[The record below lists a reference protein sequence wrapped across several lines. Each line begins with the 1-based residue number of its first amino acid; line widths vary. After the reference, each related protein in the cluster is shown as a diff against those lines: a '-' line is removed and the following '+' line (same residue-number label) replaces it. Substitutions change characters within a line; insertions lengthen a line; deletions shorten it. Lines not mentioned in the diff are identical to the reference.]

1 MSVLDCST
9 SLLNNYYTVFPMRV
23 IAALLISL
31 ALPALARA
39 ETSQPAAPLDQL
51 SKVDFVQQIA
61 AKGVKKLL
69 GQSDDMLFLGEPDG
83 SIKVINTGKGTPAS
97 FTLPSKIH
105 KTVILK
111 HPQAVA
117 AANDSIYVVDSE
129 LNRVVIFTAKGKY
142 KESFG
147 NKGSGDGELSSPRGI
162 AYHDGILYVADSGN
176 ERIELFGDNGVF
188 LNTLEI
194 DNSPGNKA
202 AQEKKLPYKLNKPVS
217 ITIDP
222 SGQVIYVLDV
232 DSSLFSDTYSIKL
245 YGPDGTFLKQ
255 LPDGTKPVAISAVPG
270 GLYVADADSFSIQKF
285 DTNGKLISSFGS
297 KGKGRAQFMSMDG
310 LTTENGRVYLGDSVR
325 GAILEFLPDTS
336 APPPGQSPRQV
347 ARAFVRWTDSIPDYV
362 HKLAWDNVKDVLYGI
377 RQDDGTIVRIRNGKN
392 DGEIKIKAKDISPA
406 ALTVDKNGALWI
418 LDKRNNQV
426 IKLDD
431 SGNPLVTFGASGSRN
446 GQFYDP
452 SDIAI
457 SASGIIFVA
466 DAGNHRI
473 QAFSDDGVFLS
484 DITQTVSGKLDH
496 PSAITLDP
504 QGKLY
509 VLDKYR
515 SSISVYSAKGE
526 ALAQFGSNDKN
537 ASNNLRSPR
546 ALMATS
552 NEVLVAEPDRI
563 RVYSHD
569 GKYLR
574 SFGAKGKDNG
584 EFTDISAIVGKDA
597 TSFFVAERGN
607 KRVQAFETMY
617 KPEPP
622 GQVAAQGAAHAAEL
636 HWAPSTEP
644 YVAQYQIYR
653 SKTENGPFIRIGTS
667 KASEFSDEGLPPD
680 EKYFYR
686 VAAESSAGYEG
697 IGSPVVSAVS
707 QKYTPTAPDGIKV
720 TPLATKLKMDWKPL
734 DSRYIS
740 AYVIYAKDGDTYTK
754 VGETVAPEYVKDSL
768 KPDTS
773 YTFYVSARSVDGI
786 ESPKSEIQG
795 TTVADTNMPL
805 DINVVELRDVFSN
818 TYKLYEQDGIGKARL
833 TNNTSNTQ
841 KNIKVSFVLNNFMDY
856 PTETK
861 IKSLAPGESKEVTL
875 KAVFNNN
882 ILTLTE
888 DTPVQAKV
896 EASYYVNGQKKVF
909 SSIKTINIYDKH
921 KLMWNEP
928 GRYAAFITPKDPV
941 PLDFTRSV
949 ATEFPHTK
957 DAPQLA
963 AAVFD
968 SLGVLGVTYV
978 QDPSNPYQVTSGKT
992 DTVDYV
998 QYPRE
1003 TLERKAGDCDDLTA
1017 LYSASLEGLGIPTR
1031 VLLVPGHMLM
1041 MFSAGVR
1048 ADEDGYTM
1056 DNMYAI
1062 YDGLL
1067 WVPVETTLLGKSF
1080 AKAWESGAATYYK
1093 WKDKG
1098 LSIFDPHAAWTQYKP
1113 ATLPDATWNAP
1124 AVTPTSINK
1133 AFPGDLVSILKISSQ
1148 TKTRRYLQ
1156 AIRKDPSNMDAH
1168 LQIGIILAKAGDYD
1182 EAMKY
1187 FTRVTDNDPK
1197 NAAALNN
1204 EGNLYMIEGKYQK
1217 AKKFYLE
1224 ASRADPL
1231 DAEILVNLTKTYK
1244 AENNLEQAKQAF
1256 VKATKIDRTVATENK
1271 ALALEL
1277 LNTLSPEHKKRSHS
1291 RNHKKSSKDT
1301 KK

>member
-1 MSVLDCST
+1 MVFLMRIIVAVL
-9 SLLNNYYTVFPMRV
+9 VF
-23 IAALLISL
+23 L
-31 ALPALARA
+31 ALPVLARA
-39 ETSQPAAPLDQL
+39 ETSQPAPPLAQL
-51 SKVDFVQQIA
+51 SKVEFVQKIS
-61 AKGVKKLL
+61 AKGLKKLL
-69 GQSDDMLFLGEPDG
+69 GQNGDQLFLGESG
-83 SIKVINTGKGTPAS
+83 GTIKVVNIGKDKQPSFVLPAS
-97 FTLPSKIH
+97 VH
-105 KTVILK
+105 KTVTLK
-111 HPQAVA
+111 HPEAVV
-117 AANDSIYVVDSE
+117 AANDTIYVVDSE
-129 LNRVVIFTAKGKY
+129 LNRVAMFTAQGKY
-142 KESFG
+142 KGSFG
-147 NKGSGDGELSSPRGI
+147 SKGSADGKLYSPQGI
-162 AYHDGILYVADSGN
+162 AYHDGIIYVADSGN

-194 DNSPGNKA
+194 DSAPGNKIA
-202 AQEKKLPYKLNKPVS
+202 KEKKLPYKLNKPVS

-222 SGQVIYVLDV
+222 TGKVIYVLDV

-245 YGPDGTFLKQ
+245 YGPDGTFLEQ
-255 LPDGTKPVAISAVPG
+255 LPDGNKPVAISAVAD
-270 GLYVADADSFSIQKF
+270 GLYVADSDSFSIQRYNA
-285 DTNGKLISSFGS
+285 DGKLVSSFGS
-297 KGKGRAQFMSMDG
+297 KGNGQAQFRSMDG
-310 LTTENGRVYLGDSVR
+310 LTTENGQVYLGDTAR
-325 GAILEFLPDTS
+325 GAILDYLPDAS
-336 APPPGQSPRQV
+336 APPPAQAPRQV
-347 ARAFVRWTDSIPDYV
+347 ARAFVHWTDSIPDNLG
-362 HKLAWDNVKDVLYGI
+362 KLAWDNAKGVLYGI
-377 RQDDGTIVRIRNGKN
+377 RKDNGTIVRIRNGKN
-392 DGEIKIKAKDISPA
+392 DGEAKIKSRDISPEA
-406 ALTVDKNGALWI
+406 VTTDKNGALWV
-418 LDKRNNQV
+418 LDKRNMQV

-446 GQFYDP
+446 GQFNDP

-457 SASGIIFVA
+457 SGSGIIFVA
-466 DAGNHRI
+466 DAGNHRV

-484 DITQTVSGKLDH
+484 DITRTVSGKLDH
-496 PSAITLDP
+496 PSAIALDP
-504 QGKLY
+504 QDNLY

-515 SSISVYSAKGE
+515 STVSVYSAKGE
-526 ALAQFGSNDKN
+526 ALAEFGNNRKN
-537 ASNNLRSPR
+537 PANNLKNPR
-546 ALMATS
+546 DLMATGT
-552 NEVLVAEPDRI
+552 EVFVAEPDRI
-563 RVYSHD
+563 RVYSHN
-569 GKYLR
+569 GKLLR
-574 SFGAKGKDNG
+574 SFGANGKDDG
-584 EFTDISAIVGKDA
+584 EFADISAIAARDA
-597 TSFFVAERGN
+597 TIFFVAERGN

-636 HWAPSTEP
+636 HWAASPQP

-653 SKTENGPFIRIGTS
+653 SKTENGPFVHIGTS
-667 KASEFSDEGLPPD
+667 KTNQFSDDGLPPD

-697 IGSPVVSAVS
+697 IGSPAVSAVS
-707 QKYTPTAPDGIKV
+707 QKYTPTAPEDIKV
-720 TPLATKLKMDWKPL
+720 TPMAVKLKMNWKPL
-734 DSRYIS
+734 DSRYVS
-740 AYVIYAKDGDTYTK
+740 AYVIYKKDGDAYTK
-754 VGETVAPEYVKDSL
+754 VGETVAPEYVKDGL
-768 KPDTS
+768 KPDTG

-786 ESPKSEIQG
+786 ESPKSEVQG
-795 TTVADTNMPL
+795 TTVVDTNMPL

-818 TYKLYEQDGIGKARL
+818 TYKLYEQDGVGKARL
-833 TNNTSNTQ
+833 TNNTSSTQ

-921 KLMWNEP
+921 RLMWNEP

-941 PLDFTRSV
+941 PLNFTRSV
-949 ATEFPHTK
+949 ATQFSNVK

-978 QDPSNPYQVTSGKT
+978 QDPTNPYQVTSGKA
-992 DTVDYV
+992 DTVDYI

-1017 LYSASLEGLGIPTR
+1017 LYSASLESLGIPTR

-1048 ADEDGYTM
+1048 ADEDSYTM

-1080 AKAWESGAATYYK
+1080 AKAWESGAETYYK

-1098 LSIFDPHAAWTQYKP
+1098 LSIFDPHQAWTQFKP
-1113 ATLPDATWNAP
+1113 ATMPDDTWKTP
-1124 AVTPTSINK
+1124 VVTRVSINK

-1156 AIRKDPSNMDAH
+1156 AIRKDPSNMNAH
-1168 LQIGIILAKAGDYD
+1168 LQVGIILAKAGDHD

-1187 FTRVTDNDPK
+1187 FIRVTDNDPK

-1204 EGNLYMIEGKYQK
+1204 EGNLYVLDGKYQK
-1217 AKKFYLE
+1217 ARQSYLA
-1224 ASRADPL
+1224 ASKADPL
-1231 DAEILVNLTKTYK
+1231 DAGILVNLAKTYK
-1244 AENNLEQAKQAF
+1244 AENNLELAKEAF
-1256 VKATKIDRTVATENK
+1256 VKATKIDKSVTTQNK

-1277 LNTLSPEHKKRSHS
+1277 MNTLSPKHKKKSHS
-1291 RNHKKSSKDT
+1291 RTQKHSPTKT
-1301 KK
+1301 KKK